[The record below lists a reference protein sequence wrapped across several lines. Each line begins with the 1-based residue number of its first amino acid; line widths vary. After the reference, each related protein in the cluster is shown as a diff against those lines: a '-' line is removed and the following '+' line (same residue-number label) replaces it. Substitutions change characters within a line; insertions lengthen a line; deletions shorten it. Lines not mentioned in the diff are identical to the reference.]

1 VKICVILWFA
11 KQIPILYAFLL
22 LSAIFFIFIRREMT
36 YLMYTGM
43 FAILCVF
50 RTFSPLMYPPIP
62 NWTFF
67 IGSVPYWL
75 CLAYLIYKYFDF
87 RKIFS
92 EKTIYE
98 TQYEDP
104 YKGEQK
110 RQEHISDM
118 TYRITDSFVEIEDW
132 SKQMPVL
139 LITDKAE
146 SGSQRSAI
154 DEFEKEVVPII
165 SKPVKYW
172 NEIEKIRDRDDVIKA
187 LKGIPAL
194 IDRGNIEKANGIV
207 TDLPKQMTNIS
218 KETADIPLKPIKRYI
233 DLAFSATPL
242 ILTCIQPHVGVAVS
256 FLNLAIEKI
265 KKEEYDMMIDKV
277 SKLLYNSTRIN
288 VVPMML
294 WMKTDVLEK

>member
-1 VKICVILWFA
+1 
-11 KQIPILYAFLL
+11 
-22 LSAIFFIFIRREMT
+22 
-36 YLMYTGM
+36 M

-110 RQEHISDM
+110 SQEHISDM
-118 TYRITDSFVEIEDW
+118 IYRVTDSFVEIEDR

-139 LITDKAE
+139 LITDKAD
-146 SGSQRSAI
+146 SGSQKSAI
-154 DEFEKEVVPII
+154 DEFEKEVVPIV